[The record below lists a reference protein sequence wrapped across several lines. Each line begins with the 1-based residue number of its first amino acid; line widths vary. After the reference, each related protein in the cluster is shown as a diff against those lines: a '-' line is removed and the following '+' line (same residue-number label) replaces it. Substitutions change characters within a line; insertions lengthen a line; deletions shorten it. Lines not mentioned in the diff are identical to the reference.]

1 MSGVAAR
8 DVDWVG
14 RVGSLGRAVV
24 VVLVVFL
31 TAAVVARLGL
41 DAALAAGVVA
51 SESLEALVVVNVLQF
66 VGFGLGV
73 AGYLAVSDDWELLS
87 VRVPSLRDL
96 GWVLGGVAGILLAAA
111 IVGQVLSAFD
121 VEVAQNQVIATGQ
134 RNPEY
139 FLYMI
144 PVSLLLVGPFEELV
158 FRGGVQGLLRRTWG
172 GWPAVVIASGLFGLV
187 HWIALVGGGGGRV
200 AYVVVAATL
209 GLILGSLYE
218 RTRNLLVPALVHG
231 IYNSVLFGFQ
241 YAAAVGLA

>member
-1 MSGVAAR
+1 MSGAAAS
-8 DVDWVG
+8 DVDWAG

-41 DAALAAGVVA
+41 DAALAAGLVVP
-51 SESLEALVVVNVLQF
+51 ESLAALVVVNVLQF
-66 VGFGLGV
+66 LGFGLGV
-73 AGYLAVSDDWELLS
+73 AGYLAVSDDWGLLA
-87 VRVPSLRDL
+87 VRTPSLRDL
-96 GWVLGGVAGILLAAA
+96 GWVLGGVAAILLAAA
-111 IVGQVLSAFD
+111 LVGEVLSVFE

-187 HWIALVGGGGGRV
+187 HWIALVGGGGGRI
-200 AYVVVAATL
+200 AYVAVAATL
-209 GLILGSLYE
+209 GLILGGLYE
-218 RTRNLLVPALVHG
+218 RTRNLVVPALVHG
-231 IYNSVLFGFQ
+231 IYNSVLFGVQ
-241 YAAAVGLA
+241 YAAAVGLV

>member
-1 MSGVAAR
+1 MSGVAAGN
-8 DVDWVG
+8 VDWVG
-14 RVGSLGRAVV
+14 RVGSLGRALV

-31 TAAVVARLGL
+31 TAAVVASLGL
-41 DAALAAGVVA
+41 DAALAAGLVA
-51 SESLEALVVVNVLQF
+51 PESLGALVVVHVLQF
-66 VGFGLGV
+66 VGFGIGV
-73 AGYLAVSDDWELLS
+73 AGYLAVSDDWDLLA

-96 GWVLGGVAGILLAAA
+96 GWVAGGVVGILLAAA
-111 IVGQVLSAFD
+111 LVGQVLSVFEVD
-121 VEVAQNQVIATGQ
+121 VAQNQVIATGQ
-134 RNPEY
+134 QNPEY

-209 GLILGSLYE
+209 GLILGGLYE

>member
-8 DVDWVG
+8 DVDWAG

-41 DAALAAGVVA
+41 DAALAAGLVA
-51 SESLEALVVVNVLQF
+51 RESLGALVVVNVLQF
-66 VGFGLGV
+66 LGFGLGV
-73 AGYLAVSDDWELLS
+73 AGYLAASDDWGLLAL
-87 VRVPSLRDL
+87 RVPSLRDL

-111 IVGQVLSAFD
+111 LVGQVLSAFD
-121 VEVAQNQVIATGQ
+121 VDVAQNQVIATGQ
-134 RNPEY
+134 QNPEY

-200 AYVVVAATL
+200 AYVAVAATL

-218 RTRNLLVPALVHG
+218 RTRNLVVPALVHG
-231 IYNSVLFGFQ
+231 IYNSVLFGVQ
-241 YAAAVGLA
+241 YATAVGLA